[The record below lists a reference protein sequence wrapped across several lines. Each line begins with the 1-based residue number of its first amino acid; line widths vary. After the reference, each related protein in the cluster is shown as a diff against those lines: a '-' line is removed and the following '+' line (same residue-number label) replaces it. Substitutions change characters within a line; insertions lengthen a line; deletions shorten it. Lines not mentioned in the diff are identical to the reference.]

1 LTDIHLVRPSPDPV
15 AGNLN
20 PEAEIDV
27 RFGLADSPFGPA
39 FVAWTET
46 GLCHLSF
53 AKPAPSPGSIPEPL
67 HADFRSARWLQDADA
82 ALLWARRIFAHQPGD
97 EPITLAPR
105 GTSFQIKVWQE
116 LLRTQPGTT
125 LSYRELA
132 SRLGTPSAA
141 RAVGGA
147 VGANRIGF
155 LIPCHRVIRSDG
167 SLGGFAWGLD
177 CKRHM
182 LAWEKRGRSD

>member
-1 LTDIHLVRPSPDPV
+1 MTDIHLVDPPHGKV
-15 AGNLN
+15 KGNLT
-20 PEAEIDV
+20 PRAETDV
-27 RFGLADSPFGPA
+27 YFGLADSPFGPA
-39 FVAWTET
+39 FVAWTEN

-53 AKPAPSPGSIPEPL
+53 ATPAPSPGSIPEPL
-67 HADFRSARWLQDADA
+67 RADFQSARWQQDPAGA
-82 ALLWARRIFAHQPGD
+82 ECWASRIFAPRPQDAAIP
-97 EPITLAPR
+97 LAPR
-105 GTSFQIKVWQE
+105 GTRFQFAVWRE

-132 SRLGTPSAA
+132 SRLGAPTAA

-155 LIPCHRVIRSDG
+155 LIPCHRIIRSDG

-177 CKRHM
+177 CKRNM
-182 LAWEKRGRSD
+182 LAYEKKGTE